1 MLKKQYLIFCK
12 EAGPSAQSSRVL
24 TDIFHYVQLHPILLS
39 SPIIPAQNLSHCSNF
54 ISNGSPSRI
63 RIVRLISLG
72 MTTRPRSSM
81 RRTIPV
87 AFILDSSRIGREQPG
102 QYIVMLW
109 KTWIVSAEAG
119 KVCRFLAGFEWQRIS
134 FFLLHRSL

>member
-1 MLKKQYLIFCK
+1 MLKKQYLIHCK
-12 EAGPSAQSSRVL
+12 EAGLSAQSSRVL

-39 SPIIPAQNLSHCSNF
+39 NPIIPAQNLSHCSNV

-87 AFILDSSRIGREQPG
+87 AFILDSSRIGRVQPRPVYCNALENMDSIRRSWEG
-102 QYIVMLW
+102 MQIFG
-109 KTWIVSAEAG
+109 WI
-119 KVCRFLAGFEWQRIS
+119 
-134 FFLLHRSL
+134 